1 MLHSLKYLHF
11 SLCLR
16 LYFLVFG
23 HQKLHLSWL
32 DWRCEIFFMY
42 IIKYELS
49 VVFIIQSYYKVK
61 RFYCTFTYNVNCVC
75 WTVLT
80 MRQKNKSFIWK
91 LTLHQIIL
99 YCKLFFPF
107 ETYKEETPG
116 CRTVNCNIFCSRWG
130 SSMPHEPSLLSPQ
143 KNSMNS
149 RGLDTRIPNNGLK
162 LYPEILQKMSINPS
176 FISTNLDLSWQFFVI
191 RNIHIICIKCE
202 ILLTCCQSTCKHLNS
217 NWLKMAIYFNVAS
230 GTSIANIF
238 LFQTNDNDNKNLC
251 YRLYFSK
258 LCRLKILKFCYQLY
272 DWL

>member
-1 MLHSLKYLHF
+1 MLILRMSCGIWLVLIHAFLLFISQSECSILFNYLHF

-49 VVFIIQSYYKVK
+49 VVFISQSYYKVK

-91 LTLHQIIL
+91 LTLQQIIL

-116 CRTVNCNIFCSRWG
+116 CRTVNCNIFCSSWG
-130 SSMPHEPSLLSPQ
+130 SSKPHEPSLLSPQ

-176 FISTNLDLSWQFFVI
+176 FICTNLDLSLQFFVI
-191 RNIHIICIKCE
+191 RNNHIICIKCE
-202 ILLTCCQSTCKHLNS
+202 ILLTCGQSTCKHL
-217 NWLKMAIYFNVAS
+217 
-230 GTSIANIF
+230 
-238 LFQTNDNDNKNLC
+238 QTDWKWQFISMLQVV
-251 YRLYFSK
+251 RL
-258 LCRLKILKFCYQLY
+258 
-272 DWL
+272 